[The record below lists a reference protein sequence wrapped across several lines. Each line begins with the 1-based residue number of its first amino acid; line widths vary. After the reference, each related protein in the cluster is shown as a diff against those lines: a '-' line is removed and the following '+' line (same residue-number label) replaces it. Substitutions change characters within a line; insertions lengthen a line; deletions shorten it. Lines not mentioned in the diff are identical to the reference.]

1 MKKSVL
7 LFAMAVVL
15 FSSCRKVIGHGPIE
29 TEMRPVANFTGISS
43 SISGQVNFTIDPI
56 PSLEVRAQDN
66 ILDVLETNVVNGV
79 LEIKFENGTN
89 VSTFREITVNVKGPS
104 VNYLFVNGSG
114 NMHVRGNLVTTNLET
129 KVNGSGKLEIDQ
141 ATVSNDLEAKMSG
154 SGDSRIY
161 AGTIKNA
168 DVSVSGSGGVDIS
181 GAQAN
186 KADANIS
193 GSGYITLHAVQTL
206 DATVSG
212 SGTIRYGGNPV
223 VTTHVSG
230 SGKVRPI

>member
-1 MKKSVL
+1 MKNSIL
-7 LFAMAVVL
+7 LLTMAVLL
-15 FSSCRKVIGHGPIE
+15 FSSCRKVIGHGPVE
-29 TEMRPVANFTGISS
+29 TEMRPVSNFTGIAS
-43 SISGQVNFTIDPI
+43 SISGQVNFTIDPV

-79 LEIKFENGTN
+79 LEIKFKKGTN
-89 VSTFREITVNVKGPS
+89 VSTFREITVNIKGPS
-104 VNYLFVNGSG
+104 VDYLFVNGSG
-114 NMHVRGNLVTTNLET
+114 DMHVRGNLVTSDLET

-141 ATVSNDLEAKMSG
+141 ATISNELEAKMSG

-168 DVSVSGSGGVDIS
+168 DVSVSGSGGIDIS
-181 GAQAN
+181 GAEAE
-186 KADANIS
+186 KADASVS
-193 GSGYITLHAVQTL
+193 GSGYITIRVTQTL
-206 DATVSG
+206 DANVSG

-223 VTTHVSG
+223 VTSHVSG